1 MKTSLLLLSALL
13 VIVISCNKDKFTTIP
28 QVTVKSISP
37 STVFSGD
44 IITMKSKYTDK
55 EGDLDSVLIVYKW
68 YNGAIVI
75 PKDTFRY
82 SFASLHVPAKTQEAD
97 MDVTFEYNTN
107 NNPDL
112 RFLPGV
118 SPKDT
123 TATLGLILKDKAGN
137 RSNYSE
143 SEKIR
148 LKKP

>member
-1 MKTSLLLLSALL
+1 MKLSLFLISALL
-13 VIVISCNKDKFTTIP
+13 ILVISCNKDKLTTIP

-37 STVFSGD
+37 STVYSGD
-44 IITMKSKYTDK
+44 IITMKAKYTDK
-55 EGDLDSVLIVYKW
+55 EGDIDTIFVVYKW
-68 YNGAIVI
+68 YNGAAVVR
-75 PKDTFRY
+75 KDTFRY
-82 SFASLHVPAKTQEAD
+82 PFSSLNVPAKTQDAD

-107 NNPDL
+107 NHPDL

-118 SPKDT
+118 SPRDT

-143 SEKIR
+143 SNQIR